1 MEGPYKFLVEVLVN
15 RLKKVVRKVA
25 SAFQHV
31 FVEGHQIL
39 DAVIMWNEAIDS
51 RLKNFTNGVVCKWN
65 IHKGIWSCQLEF
77 FVGSF
82 GKNGIWSQVDLI
94 D

>member
-1 MEGPYKFLVEVLVN
+1 MPLRKEGAKDLKDFRLINLMEGPYKFLVEVLVN

-39 DAVIMWNEAIDS
+39 DAVIM
-51 RLKNFTNGVVCKWN
+51 
-65 IHKGIWSCQLEF
+65 
-77 FVGSF
+77 
-82 GKNGIWSQVDLI
+82 
-94 D
+94 